1 MPFFMPDKGHAQS
14 EETKKKISEALK
26 KDGAEIVTRSPEAQK
41 LFKTYTDSR
50 SRSLEMK
57 AQIESLI
64 SANQKLGRKKGT
76 KGQRSKNNKQIEAL
90 RKKMKQEAENR
101 REIVENAK
109 AEKRLK
115 QAKLVIEKTKLRTS
129 KLEKIKQS
137 INERLAKAKTP
148 EAKQRIKDSL
158 SRVDEMFKRQDEVKN
173 KADEII
179 SKKGKSDNVSKGSFD
194 FSENTGEPEFVAL
207 GERKY
212 KPWRALTLQEERMD
226 PEKVNSDMNDME
238 TELELLLI
246 ALTVLQIESIVKKLG
261 RAIETKDIPL
271 IESTFFG
278 GYQDYKNALN
288 NTAKKAYEIGKT
300 GAAKESGVPVPAT
313 QRINNQIR
321 SAESD
326 QIAEVFVQEME
337 NEGKSLA
344 RNAIATGATANVA
357 KAALFATLTR
367 AAGKMISN
375 ASGIVPAQFV
385 NRGRKQ
391 VFYENITKITHFQR
405 SEVLD
410 VKTCN
415 MCLSLDKRIV
425 KADDPFAQLE
435 IVHSFCRGTWVP
447 IFAEEKPPEQSSTGI
462 PKNIRDSF
470 NSVDGRP
477 LANDFKQIKRPLNT
491 KENPEAQKEIEKRL
505 KKQ

>member
-1 MPFFMPDKGHAQS
+1 MPDKGHAQS
-14 EETKKKISEALK
+14 EETKRKISEALK
-26 KDGAEIVTRSPEAQK
+26 KDGAEVAKRSPEAQK
-41 LFKTYTDSR
+41 LFKSYTESR
-50 SRSLEMK
+50 SRSMEMK
-57 AQIESLI
+57 AEIEKLLA
-64 SANQKLGRKKGT
+64 ANSSLGRKKGT

-90 RKKMKQEAENR
+90 RKKMKQEAEAR
-101 REIVENAK
+101 REIIDNAK

-115 QAKLVIEKTKLRTS
+115 QANLVIEKTKLRTA

-158 SRVDEMFKRQDEVKN
+158 SRIDEMFTRQDEVKK

-179 SKKGKSDNVSKGSFD
+179 SSKGKTDKLSRTAFD
-194 FSENTGEPEFVAL
+194 FSESTAEAEFIAL

-226 PEKVNSDMNDME
+226 PEQVNDSINDME
-238 TELELLLI
+238 TELEALLI
-246 ALTVLQIESIVKKLG
+246 ALTVLQISAIVKKLG
-261 RAIETKDIPL
+261 RAIETKDIPM
-271 IESTFFG
+271 IESVVFG
-278 GYQDYKNALN
+278 GQQEYKNAFN

-300 GAAKESGVPVPAT
+300 GASKEAGVPVPAT

-375 ASGIVPAQFV
+375 ASGILPAQYV

-391 VFYENITKITHFQR
+391 VFYDNITKITHFQR

-410 VKTCN
+410 VRTCN

-447 IFAEEKPPEQSSTGI
+447 IFAEEVQPEQSTTGI

-505 KKQ
+505 KKAE